1 QITQRLLAGGLASD
15 TPAAVIQQGTLPQQR
30 VVKSTLAT
38 IAQRA
43 TQECIESPAII
54 VIGAVVALSDALNW
68 FETLSPHKAGE
79 LAILPTDFGESREV
93 FRRKVPE
100 VIK

>member
-1 QITQRLLAGGLASD
+1 M
-15 TPAAVIQQGTLPQQR
+15 
-30 VVKSTLAT
+30 VKGILAT

-43 TQECIESPAII
+43 IEEHIQSPAII

-68 FETLSPHKAGE
+68 FETLSPHGAGE
-79 LAILPTDFGESREV
+79 HAILSTDFGDSQEV